1 MKQMLV
7 AIGWIVATAAV
18 GAASQ
23 VITTKTASERRAV
36 TLLKLQL
43 VENNATIRALEAE
56 VRTRARA
63 PELERW
69 NAEFFQLSAPQPAQL
84 LQSPVQLAA
93 FVAPTTVPPRPQ
105 LAVVTDGPAAA
116 TPGHELAPPAPAGGP
131 GARLVKASLQGPA
144 VAGAGG
150 FAATAAAVAA
160 LPDTPAADTP

>member
-23 VITTKTASERRAV
+23 VITTRTASERRAV

-93 FVAPTTVPPRPQ
+93 FVAPAPAAPQPR
-105 LAVVTDGPAAA
+105 LAVVTEGPATVEPRRDGPV
-116 TPGHELAPPAPAGGP
+116 PVSGP
-131 GARLVKASLQGPA
+131 GARVVKASLQGPA
-144 VAGAGG
+144 VAGTAG

-160 LPDTPAADTP
+160 LPDTPPSDTP

>member
-1 MKQMLV
+1 MKQLLV

-23 VITTKTASERRAV
+23 VITTKAASERRAV
-36 TLLKLQL
+36 TLLKLRL
-43 VENNATIRALEAE
+43 VENSATIRALEAE

-84 LQSPVQLAA
+84 LQSPVQLAE
-93 FVAPTTVPPRPQ
+93 FVAPPPAPAQPQ
-105 LAVVTDGPAAA
+105 LAVITKG
-116 TPGHELAPPAPAGGP
+116 PAPAEPRHDRPAPASGP
-131 GARLVKASLQGPA
+131 GVRVVRASLQGPA
-144 VAGAGG
+144 VAGTAG

-160 LPDTPAADTP
+160 LPDPPAPDMP

>member
-7 AIGWIVATAAV
+7 AIGWIFATAAV

-23 VITTKTASERRAV
+23 VITTKTAAERRAV

-43 VENNATIRALEAE
+43 VDNNATIRALEAE

-69 NAEFFQLSAPQPAQL
+69 NAEFFQLAAPQPAQL

-93 FVAPTTVPPRPQ
+93 FVAPPAAAPAPQ
-105 LAVVTDGPAAA
+105 LAVVTDAPAPRAA
-116 TPGHELAPPAPAGGP
+116 TPVAPVPAASGP
-131 GARLVKASLQGPA
+131 GARVVQAS
-144 VAGAGG
+144 

-160 LPDTPAADTP
+160 LPETPPDMP